1 MSELNA
7 QAIFSLKDWLKLISD
22 SILVNRKNTLDIL
35 AQKHAESRPF
45 MESDPR
51 TSGSV
56 GVGSSPGGLHTGVGT
71 GTGTGVGGVG
81 VGGTGMRG
89 ESDDTGRLWVGSRSL
104 RKSRDDAA
112 VRCVSPYDDLMCSND
127 VGRDRDGNGDGDSEW
142 DGEVDESDRDGEGG
156 QSTDDY
162 LSSSSDSE
170 SHSGSGAEDIL
181 SGHTAESTQRT
192 QHTNNSRAR
201 AARSFKR
208 RARERK
214 RREMYMAHHSAI
226 AETQLTRFTEPLLSL
241 AHTLILRDMR
251 AVPTVMRWGVSVR
264 ACVFVCV
271 CAFPPSSLPPLLTS
285 FLASFIFLSF
295 FSFPPSSLF
304 STLPS
309 FKTNIPSLLFT
320 LTLPS
325 FLHHSLTEPGKR
337 Y

>member
-51 TSGSV
+51 TSGNV
-56 GVGSSPGGLHTGVGT
+56 GLGSSPGGAHTGLGT
-71 GTGTGVGGVG
+71 GAGSGVGGTG

-112 VRCVSPYDDLMCSND
+112 VRCVSPYDELMCSND
-127 VGRDRDGNGDGDSEW
+127 VDRDRDGNGDGDGDSEW
-142 DGEVDESDRDGEGG
+142 DGEVDDDDRDGEGE

-251 AVPTVMRWGVSVR
+251 AVPTATR
-264 ACVFVCV
+264 CVCV
-271 CAFPPSSLPPLLTS
+271 RVCMCV
-285 FLASFIFLSF
+285 
-295 FSFPPSSLF
+295 
-304 STLPS
+304 
-309 FKTNIPSLLFT
+309 
-320 LTLPS
+320 
-325 FLHHSLTEPGKR
+325 
-337 Y
+337 

>member
-1 MSELNA
+1 MDVSELNA

-45 MESDPR
+45 VESDPR

-56 GVGSSPGGLHTGVGT
+56 GVGSSPGGVHTGVGT
-71 GTGTGVGGVG
+71 GAGVGGVGTGMGTGVWAGSGAG
-81 VGGTGMRG
+81 VGGTGMRVEG
-89 ESDDTGRLWVGSRSL
+89 DETGRLWVGSRSL

-127 VGRDRDGNGDGDSEW
+127 VDGDRDGDRDGDSEW
-142 DGEVDESDRDGEGG
+142 DGKVDEDDRDGEGGG

-214 RREMYMAHHSAI
+214 RRELYMAHHSAI

-251 AVPTVMRWGVSVR
+251 AVPTATRC
-264 ACVFVCV
+264 ACVGVCERECVCLCVCV
-271 CAFPPSSLPPLLTS
+271 
-285 FLASFIFLSF
+285 
-295 FSFPPSSLF
+295 
-304 STLPS
+304 
-309 FKTNIPSLLFT
+309 
-320 LTLPS
+320 
-325 FLHHSLTEPGKR
+325 
-337 Y
+337 YM

>member
-1 MSELNA
+1 VSELNA

-51 TSGSV
+51 SGGYV
-56 GVGSSPGGLHTGVGT
+56 EVGSSPGGVHTGVGT
-71 GTGTGVGGVG
+71 G
-81 VGGTGMRG
+81 MRG
-89 ESDDTGRLWVGSRSL
+89 EGDDTGRLWLGSRSL

-127 VGRDRDGNGDGDSEW
+127 VDRDRDGNGDGDSEW
-142 DGEVDESDRDGEGG
+142 DGEVDESDRDGERG

-181 SGHTAESTQRT
+181 SGRTADSTQRT

-251 AVPTVMRWGVSVR
+251 AVPTATR
-264 ACVFVCV
+264 CVCV
-271 CAFPPSSLPPLLTS
+271 CVCLTS
-285 FLASFIFLSF
+285 S
-295 FSFPPSSLF
+295 
-304 STLPS
+304 
-309 FKTNIPSLLFT
+309 
-320 LTLPS
+320 LPS
-325 FLHHSLTEPGKR
+325 FLNSFLLFISPFLPL
-337 Y
+337 